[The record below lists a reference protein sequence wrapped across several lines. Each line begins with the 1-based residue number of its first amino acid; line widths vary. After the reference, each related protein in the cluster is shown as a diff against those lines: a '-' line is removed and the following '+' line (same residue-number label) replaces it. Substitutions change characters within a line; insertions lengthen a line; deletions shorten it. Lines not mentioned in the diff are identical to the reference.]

1 MTNAAQQKIN
11 DAVSGANS
19 DDEQQYLTFIMAGE
33 EYGVDI
39 LAVQEIRGWEPTT
52 VVPNAPDYIK
62 GVINLRGTIV
72 PIMDLRSRFNLEK
85 VEYSPVTVVIILK
98 VETERGERVM
108 GIVVDAVSD
117 VHSISDSDTRNSPEL
132 IEDLN
137 TEFIRSLVSV
147 DDTMIILLDVQR
159 LLTIDKKVLHLA
171 DELAEDSAKE
181 STEKSVKDS
190 EKESAADK
198 ETDKK

>member
-1 MTNAAQQKIN
+1 MTSAAQQTNNGKSSI
-11 DAVSGANS
+11 SGS

-52 VVPNAPDYIK
+52 VIPNAPEYIK

-72 PIMDLRSRFNLEK
+72 PIMDLRSRFSLER

-117 VHSISDSDTRNSPEL
+117 VHSISDSDTRNSPDL

-137 TEFIRSLVSV
+137 SEFIRSLVSV
-147 DDTMIILLDVQR
+147 DDSMIILLDVQR
-159 LLTIDKKVLHLA
+159 LLTIDRQIIDQAA
-171 DELAEDSAKE
+171 DAVAD
-181 STEKSVKDS
+181 TNTDS
-190 EKESAADK
+190 E
-198 ETDKK
+198 

>member
-1 MTNAAQQKIN
+1 
-11 DAVSGANS
+11 
-19 DDEQQYLTFIMAGE
+19 
-33 EYGVDI
+33 
-39 LAVQEIRGWEPTT
+39 
-52 VVPNAPDYIK
+52 
-62 GVINLRGTIV
+62 
-72 PIMDLRSRFNLEK
+72 
-85 VEYSPVTVVIILK
+85 VVIILK

-147 DDTMIILLDVQR
+147 DDSMIILLDVQR

-171 DELAEDSAKE
+171 EELAEDL
-181 STEKSVKDS
+181 
-190 EKESAADK
+190 
-198 ETDKK
+198 ETNK

>member
-1 MTNAAQQKIN
+1 MTSAAQSNK
-11 DAVSGANS
+11 DTVAGVKS
-19 DDEQQYLTFIMAGE
+19 DDEQQYLTFIMSGE

-117 VHSISDSDTRNSPEL
+117 VHSISDSDTRNSPDL

-147 DDTMIILLDVQR
+147 DDTMIILLDVKR

-171 DELAEDSAKE
+171 DELAEDSE
-181 STEKSVKDS
+181 KDS

-198 ETDKK
+198 ETDKKTDKKTDEK

>member
-1 MTNAAQQKIN
+1 MTNAAQQTNN
-11 DAVSGANS
+11 DVSPGS
-19 DDEQQYLTFIMAGE
+19 GSEDEQQYLTFIMAGE

-39 LAVQEIRGWEPTT
+39 LAVQEIRGWEATT

-72 PIMDLRSRFNLEK
+72 PIMDLRSRFNLER

-137 TEFIRSLVSV
+137 TEFIRSLVSI
-147 DDTMIILLDVQR
+147 DDNMIILLDVQR
-159 LLTIDKKVLHLA
+159 LLTIDKQLLN
-171 DELAEDSAKE
+171 L
-181 STEKSVKDS
+181 
-190 EKESAADK
+190 AADVAADN
-198 ETDKK
+198 E

>member
-1 MTNAAQQKIN
+1 MTNAAQSKN
-11 DAVSGANS
+11 KDAVSGVNS
-19 DDEQQYLTFIMAGE
+19 DDEQQYLTFIMSGE

-52 VVPNAPDYIK
+52 VVPNAPEYIK

-72 PIMDLRSRFNLEK
+72 PIMDLRSRFNLER

-171 DELAEDSAKE
+171 DELAEDSE
-181 STEKSVKDS
+181 E
-190 EKESAADK
+190 DK
-198 ETDKK
+198 E

>member
-1 MTNAAQQKIN
+1 VI
-11 DAVSGANS
+11 
-19 DDEQQYLTFIMAGE
+19 
-33 EYGVDI
+33 
-39 LAVQEIRGWEPTT
+39 
-52 VVPNAPDYIK
+52 PNAPEYIK

-72 PIMDLRSRFNLEK
+72 PIMDLRSRFSLER

-117 VHSISDSDTRNSPEL
+117 VHSISDSDTRNSPDL

-147 DDTMIILLDVQR
+147 DDSMIILLDVQR
-159 LLTIDKKVLHLA
+159 LLTIDRQIIDQAA
-171 DELAEDSAKE
+171 DAVAD
-181 STEKSVKDS
+181 TNTDS
-190 EKESAADK
+190 E
-198 ETDKK
+198 

>member
-1 MTNAAQQKIN
+1 MTNAAQSN
-11 DAVSGANS
+11 NTAVSGENS

-39 LAVQEIRGWEPTT
+39 LTVQEIRGWEPTT
-52 VVPNAPDYIK
+52 VIPNAPDYIK

-72 PIMDLRSRFNLEK
+72 PIMDLRSRFGLER

-98 VETERGERVM
+98 VETDRGERVM

-117 VHSISDSDTRNSPEL
+117 VHSISDSDTKNSPEL

-147 DDTMIILLDVQR
+147 DDNMIILLNVQR
-159 LLTIDKKVLHLA
+159 LLTIDKKLLS
-171 DELAEDSAKE
+171 LAEGL
-181 STEKSVKDS
+181 T
-190 EKESAADK
+190 ADN
-198 ETDKK
+198 E